1 MKALHS
7 PRLAA
12 SKAHRRFVAGMKI
25 AARKTGRQIP
35 DPSGLSPTI
44 VGGQRLGFPVPPRL
58 EEALGYRG
66 TLRFVGFG
74 FSPRTRSFGFCDGG
88 DDIPSDQ
95 DLWLQFLRHP
105 IIAPHLPE
113 GRYPTLYGVFS
124 AGGRSAPQ
132 KRLGG
137 STARQ
142 GERLEPA
149 HCLLL
154 DRQERQ
160 PYVCRKDEAILF
172 FALIEPEDADP
183 HSVFVDGLLMSPG
196 NEDYKVPA
204 PIDLAKQIRV
214 FLDDQLEITRG
225 PATRRT
231 EEPRTPSG
239 EPKKT

>member
-7 PRLAA
+7 PRLAT
-12 SKAHRRFVAGMKI
+12 SREHRRFVAGIKI

-44 VGGQRLGFPVPPRL
+44 VGAQRLGFPVPPRL

-74 FSPRTRSFGFCDGG
+74 FSPRTRKFGFCDGG

-105 IIAPHLPE
+105 IVAPHLPE
-113 GRYPTLYGVFS
+113 DGYPTLYGVF
-124 AGGRSAPQ
+124 APGGRSAPQ
-132 KRLGG
+132 KRSGG

-160 PYVCRKDEAILF
+160 PYVCQKDEAILF

-204 PIDLAKQIRV
+204 PIDLTKQV
-214 FLDDQLEITRG
+214 WLFLDHQLEITRG
-225 PATRRT
+225 LAT
-231 EEPRTPSG
+231 
-239 EPKKT
+239 

>member
-1 MKALHS
+1 MRALHS
-7 PRLAA
+7 PRLAT
-12 SKAHRRFVAGMKI
+12 SKAHRRFVAGIKI

-35 DPSGLSPTI
+35 DPGGLSPTI
-44 VGGQRLGFPVPPRL
+44 VGAQRLGFPVPPRF

-74 FSPRTRSFGFCDGG
+74 FSPKTRRFGFCDGG

-113 GRYPTLYGVFS
+113 DGYPTLYGVF
-124 AGGRSAPQ
+124 APGGRSAPQ
-132 KRLGG
+132 KRSGG

-204 PIDLAKQIRV
+204 PIELTKQV
-214 FLDDQLEITRG
+214 WLFLDDQVAITRG
-225 PATRRT
+225 LAT
-231 EEPRTPSG
+231 
-239 EPKKT
+239 